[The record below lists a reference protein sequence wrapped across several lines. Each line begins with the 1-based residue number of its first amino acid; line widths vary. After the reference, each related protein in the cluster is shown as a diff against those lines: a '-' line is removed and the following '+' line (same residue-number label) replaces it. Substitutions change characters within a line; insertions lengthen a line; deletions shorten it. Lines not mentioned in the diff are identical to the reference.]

1 MLNDLIKMNIT
12 QKIQRQLKLQNI
24 IFYLLLV
31 IVVVLLAQFSIK
43 TNIRSDWTANS
54 RHSLSDTT
62 THLLTQLDH
71 AITIQAFISP
81 SSEYRPALE
90 SLLSSY
96 QSHNTQLKVYYI
108 NPDFS
113 PDLVRGLKIQQQ
125 GEMVV
130 SQGNIQQ
137 HVFDLSEQSLT
148 NALISVSRQQQQWLV
163 FIEGHGERSPLN
175 AANYDLSVWG
185 DQLKQKGFKFLPLNL
200 VENNKIP
207 NNATAVVIASPET
220 TWLDGEI
227 EIIRHYIANGGNL
240 LWLAEPDSNQFLASL
255 AEQLQLEF
263 IPSIVID
270 PNAEQLGIK
279 DPQFVLITDY
289 ANHPI
294 GQASLGV
301 TVFPLAVALEQT
313 PNNHSDWQHLP
324 LLTAQKNVWSETTL
338 AKKDA
343 EPPYVFDLGDD
354 TKGPLNIGYLL
365 TRTRENSENNTEQRI
380 VVIGDGDFLSNTYL
394 GNGSNLELGMA
405 IMNWLAG
412 DDDLIHIP
420 VKTTIDNQLALNHTQ
435 SLFIGLGFLI
445 VMPLLLLGIGLW
457 LWWYRRRQ

>member
-1 MLNDLIKMNIT
+1 MNIT

-24 IFYLLLV
+24 IFYILV
-31 IVVVLLAQFSIK
+31 IIVVALVAQLSLK
-43 TNIRSDWTANS
+43 TNIRSDWTANN

-62 THLLTQLDH
+62 TNFLSQLDQT
-71 AITIQAFISP
+71 ITIQAFISP

-96 QSHNTQLKVYYI
+96 QSHNAKLNVSYI

-113 PDLVRGLKIQQQ
+113 PELVRELKIQQQ
-125 GEMVV
+125 AEMVV
-130 SQGNIQQ
+130 ARGNKQT

-148 NALISVSRQQQQWLV
+148 NALITVSRQQEQWLV

-175 AANYDLSVWG
+175 TANYNLSIWG

-200 VENNKIP
+200 VENNQIP
-207 NNATAVVIASPET
+207 NNATAVVIASPESA
-220 TWLDGEI
+220 WLDGEI
-227 EIIRHYIANGGNL
+227 DIIKRYVATGGNL
-240 LWLAEPDSNQFLASL
+240 LWLAEPDSNRFLARL
-255 AEQLQLEF
+255 AEQLELEF

-270 PNAEQLGIK
+270 PNAQLLGID

-294 GQASLGV
+294 GQATSGV
-301 TVFPLAVALEQT
+301 TVFPQAVALEQI
-313 PNNHSDWQHLP
+313 PNDHVDWQYLP
-324 LLTAQKNVWSETTL
+324 LLTTQANVWSETTL
-338 AKKDA
+338 PKKGA
-343 EPPYVFDLGDD
+343 EQPFVFNLGDD

-365 TRTRENSENNTEQRI
+365 SRPMTNNENNAEQRI
-380 VVIGDGDFLSNTYL
+380 AIIGDGDFLSNTYL

-412 DDDLIHIP
+412 DDALISIP
-420 VKTTIDNQLALNHTQ
+420 VKTTLDNQLQLNQTQ
-435 SLFIGLGFLI
+435 SLLIAIGFLI